1 MSDKTHMHG
10 DGESDSGVVPAKQ
23 PNKSGQPPAEA
34 VEGRPLT
41 KENMD
46 QPNQYRTQKRKSWS
60 SKLAHVREAAKKDK
74 KLKFTALL
82 HHVTVDLL
90 RDSYGA
96 LKRGAAPGVDGVTWQ
111 EYGEDLE
118 ERLRKPPWSHP
129 SPGLSSVTV
138 TENLDTQS

>member
-46 QPNQYRTQKRKSWS
+46 HPTSTGRRNGKAGQASWPMC
-60 SKLAHVREAAKKDK
+60 VRQQ
-74 KLKFTALL
+74 
-82 HHVTVDLL
+82 
-90 RDSYGA
+90 R
-96 LKRGAAPGVDGVTWQ
+96 RI
-111 EYGEDLE
+111 
-118 ERLRKPPWSHP
+118 R
-129 SPGLSSVTV
+129 
-138 TENLDTQS
+138 N